1 VSSRRKGEGI
11 QRYFKPEATQN
22 HSRFHTYKS
31 VFVYK
36 FCVIQGVRTK
46 EYKGISSPK
55 QRRRTQNLSA
65 KTKAKGREDINH
77 LSALKPKAYASV
89 STTCLPL

>member
-1 VSSRRKGEGI
+1 MILRVQFLRD
-11 QRYFKPEATQN
+11 
-22 HSRFHTYKS
+22 
-31 VFVYK
+31 K

-46 EYKGISSPK
+46 EYKGISSLK

-65 KTKAKGREDINH
+65 KTKAKGREIEH